1 MLNIA
6 IVEDEENIALSMT
19 EHINKYCDERSIKV
33 NIACF
38 GSAFLFLE
46 DYRPVFDIIFMDI
59 LLPGLNGLD
68 ASRMLREVDK
78 NVLLIFV
85 TNMANFAIKGYEV
98 GAFDFIVKPVIYDT
112 LAMKMGRALKIV
124 DEQRE
129 STEVKINVDGVI
141 NIVSASK
148 IRYIEVNRHY
158 LLFHTEAG
166 KFRTRGTIGGIE
178 KKLVSE
184 NFSRCSI
191 SFLVNLKYVTKIKG
205 DVVYVLNDELR
216 ISRARKKNFMNA
228 LTNYIGRT
236 L

>member
-1 MLNIA
+1 MLSIA

-19 EHINKYCDERSIKV
+19 GHINRYCDERRIKV
-33 NIACF
+33 NIVRF

-68 ASRMLREVDK
+68 ASRMLREIDK

-124 DEQRE
+124 DERE
-129 STEVKINVDGVI
+129 STEIKINVDGVI

-148 IRYIEVNRHY
+148 IKYIEVNRHY
-158 LLFHTEAG
+158 LLFHTEDG
-166 KFRTRGTIGGIE
+166 EFRTRGTIGGIE
-178 KKLVSE
+178 KKLISE
-184 NFSRCSI
+184 NFSRCNI

-205 DVVYVLNDELR
+205 DIVYVLDDELR
-216 ISRARKKNFMNA
+216 ISRARKKSFMNA